1 MRKTF
6 TYDDVNKAIKNVAM
20 YLSSIENVWNEPR
33 NLKLYDAFF
42 KADELLK
49 KYPLVEAQTNSYD
62 AFHDFCEDAYTYGL
76 QDEFNN
82 GYLQDLRV
90 YVRRTS
96 TFYIT
101 DLYTI
106 HNDMTQ
112 VISALLVVLNSH
124 VDFDFNDDLTMKPL
138 TWSDYY
144 TEAELIEEY
153 QGDMEYLVK
162 EFIYDVKKYMKDA
175 IELAKYIDTYKENQV
190 EYFDEWLSNEN
201 DRISWQ
207 NEENQKAELEAKIQE
222 GCEAIAYTI

>member
-20 YLSSIENVWNEPR
+20 YMKSIENVWNEAR

-42 KADELLK
+42 KADELPK
-49 KYPLVEAQTNSYD
+49 KYPLVEAETNSYD
-62 AFHDFCEDAYTYGL
+62 AFYDFCNDAYTFGL
-76 QDEFNN
+76 QDEFDN

-90 YVRRTS
+90 YVGRTS

-101 DLYTI
+101 NIRDSKDNMTNVIYELIETI
-106 HNDMTQ
+106 NGN
-112 VISALLVVLNSH
+112 IGI
-124 VDFDFNDDLTMKPL
+124 DFNDDLTMKPL

-162 EFIYDVKKYMKDA
+162 EFIYDVKKYMQEA
-175 IELAKYIDTYKENQV
+175 IKLAEYIDTYKENQV
-190 EYFDEWLSNEN
+190 DYFDEWLSNEN
-201 DRISWQ
+201 DRILQ
-207 NEENQKAELEAKIQE
+207 QIEENKKAELENKIQE
-222 GCEAIAYTI
+222 GCKAIAYTI